1 MKLGIKEQVRKTDS
15 RDVLN
20 NATSQNNVMVTCL
33 KDKLEDIGYIVKY
46 ESKEKIEEFIISI

>member
-1 MKLGIKEQVRKTDS
+1 VKLGIKEQVRKTDS

-33 KDKLEDIGYIVKY
+33 KDKLEDIGYIVEYK
-46 ESKEKIEEFIISI
+46 SKEKIEEFIISI